1 MNRSAM
7 RAYLLAIVT
16 IGAAVPLTRFT
27 WPMFAPAPFAP
38 IFGAVALTSHF
49 GGEAAGLL
57 AVALGALL
65 GPIALGGD
73 LHWDPRIVLF
83 VAVGVFGAH
92 VIASRKRTLRA
103 LRKNEHE
110 LRATVAAQRQAAL
123 DLERSEQKLRH
134 AHKMDAIGQLVAGV
148 AHNFNNLLTVTM
160 GYTDLLLDRH
170 PRGDADYDNLQE
182 IRQATN
188 RGASL
193 TRQLLAFGHK
203 HDARRERINLTRI
216 VADLRDILR
225 GLIQEDIALTIEVP
239 AEPIA
244 IVGDA
249 HDVEQIVLNL
259 VLNARDA
266 LSEGGTIQVEV
277 DRLHVD
283 SWNAP
288 KNVVA
293 ESGDYVRLRVR
304 DDGTGMTAEVQEHL
318 FEPFFTTKEV
328 GQGTGLGLAF
338 VHGIARQAGGF
349 VTIDTASGKGTTV
362 AVYLPPAAGAPLE
375 EPPAHP
381 PAPVPPIPRAATIL
395 LVEDEAIVRNMAART
410 LSRAGYGVLSAGTP
424 SEAIALF
431 NEHAA
436 SIALLLTDV
445 VMPEMHGP
453 TLSRRLNALRP
464 GLPVLFMSGYS
475 DSIPADAAGTEHAA
489 FLAKPF
495 APADLICAVA
505 DLIGVDHGTA
515 R

>member
-1 MNRSAM
+1 
-7 RAYLLAIVT
+7 
-16 IGAAVPLTRFT
+16 
-27 WPMFAPAPFAP
+27 
-38 IFGAVALTSHF
+38 
-49 GGEAAGLL
+49 
-57 AVALGALL
+57 
-65 GPIALGGD
+65 
-73 LHWDPRIVLF
+73 
-83 VAVGVFGAH
+83 
-92 VIASRKRTLRA
+92 
-103 LRKNEHE
+103 
-110 LRATVAAQRQAAL
+110 
-123 DLERSEQKLRH
+123 
-134 AHKMDAIGQLVAGV
+134 MDAIGQLVAGV

-182 IRQATN
+182 IREATN

-203 HDARRERINLTRI
+203 HDARRERINLTRT

-225 GLIQEDIALTIEVP
+225 GLIQEDIALAIEVP

-249 HDVEQIVLNL
+249 HDIEQIVLNL

-266 LSEGGTIQVEV
+266 LPEGGTIQVEI
-277 DRLHVD
+277 DRVHVD
-283 SWNAP
+283 PWNAP
-288 KNVVA
+288 KDVPTQ
-293 ESGDYVRLRVR
+293 SGDYVRLRVR

-349 VTIDTASGKGTTV
+349 VTIDSASGKGTTV
-362 AVYLPPAAGAPLE
+362 AVYLPPAAGAPIE
-375 EPPAHP
+375 EPPARP
-381 PAPVPPIPRAATIL
+381 PARVAPIPRAATIL

-410 LSRAGYGVLSAGTP
+410 LSHAGYAVLAAGTP

-431 NEHAA
+431 NEHAS

-453 TLSRRLNALRP
+453 ALSRRLNALRP
-464 GLPVLFMSGYS
+464 DLPVLFMSGYS

-495 APADLICAVA
+495 APADLVAAVA
-505 DLIGVDHGTA
+505 GLIA
-515 R
+515 PA